1 MDKPL
6 LQVKHLTK
14 SYPVYGSFG
23 RIFPPVERRYAV
35 SDLSF
40 SIDEGET
47 YGLVG
52 ESGCGKS
59 TTGRSILG
67 LVEADSGEI
76 LYQDKNLLKLSSGE
90 FRPLRRELQM
100 VFQDSLSSL
109 NPHSRIGA
117 ILEEPLRIHHMGN
130 AAARKDKVL
139 SMLNQVGLSEEHY
152 FRYPHELS
160 GGQVQRLG
168 IALALMVEPKLIVCD
183 EPVSALDVSVQAQIL
198 NLLSELKEKRK
209 LSLLFISHDIG
220 VVRYLSD
227 RIGVMY
233 LGSLV
238 EEGEAEELFAHPLHP
253 YTKALLAAAPD
264 PYMTDRQTPR
274 ITGEQPV
281 RKENFTGCPFCTRC
295 PQALERCCKDTP
307 VLTEVTPGHKAACF
321 FL

>member
-1 MDKPL
+1 
-6 LQVKHLTK
+6 
-14 SYPVYGSFG
+14 
-23 RIFPPVERRYAV
+23 
-35 SDLSF
+35 
-40 SIDEGET
+40 
-47 YGLVG
+47 
-52 ESGCGKS
+52 
-59 TTGRSILG
+59 
-67 LVEADSGEI
+67 
-76 LYQDKNLLKLSSGE
+76 
-90 FRPLRRELQM
+90 
-100 VFQDSLSSL
+100 
-109 NPHSRIGA
+109 
-117 ILEEPLRIHHMGN
+117 MGN
-130 AAARKDKVL
+130 AATRRDKVL